1 MFLIQI
7 CGDSNTGNSKT
18 TGHRQIREITTTD
31 KQGWDIY
38 TQVGD
43 KGSGNSWGTHQEQ
56 IRLDEA
62 EEAKLNI
69 MQRPRLT
76 K

>member
-7 CGDSNTGNSKT
+7 CGDSNTGNSKK
-18 TGHRQIREITTTD
+18 TGHRQIRELTTID

-43 KGSGNSWGTHQEQ
+43 KGSGNSWGTH
-56 IRLDEA
+56 
-62 EEAKLNI
+62 
-69 MQRPRLT
+69 
-76 K
+76 